1 MECRI
6 GTFSGYTNF
15 KIVMAN
21 TPSAAKRARQTTV
34 RTLVNRRIESS
45 VKNRLKFVREKIAS
59 GDKAAAVSAAQVF
72 VSTLDKAVKTGNVH
86 RNSASR
92 HKTIVAKALAALK

>member
-1 MECRI
+1 MGCSI
-6 GTFSGYTNF
+6 GTVSNYTNS
-15 KIVMAN
+15 KSVMAN

-59 GDKAAAVSAAQVF
+59 GDKAAAVGAAKVF

-86 RNSASR
+86 RNAASR
-92 HKTIVAKALAALK
+92 HKAIVAKALAALK